1 MKIISFILVGIIIV
15 LQYSLWVGPGSMSS
29 AWRLK
34 KQLAA
39 QEQENDKLRQRNEVL
54 LAEIKDLKHGHAAIE
69 ERARTELGM
78 VKKGETFYQIIE
90 K

>member
-1 MKIISFILVGIIIV
+1 MKLVYLLLVIIIVV
-15 LQYSLWVGPGSMSS
+15 LQYSLWTGPGGITSV
-29 AWRLK
+29 WHLR
-34 KQLAA
+34 KQLAT
-39 QEQENDKLRQRNEVL
+39 QELENNKLRERNEVL
-54 LAEIKDLKHGHAAIE
+54 LAEIKDLKQGQAAIE